1 MNRQWMDKQIH
12 SFSQPRQH
20 DAWEEMP
27 CDSLKPTN
35 AIPKEEEKEEQGDQD
50 RMQAEAGEQQVKQ
63 GCTREKEERVINK
76 KRQKQEKSWTPA

>member
-1 MNRQWMDKQIH
+1 MVCGKFYLQECGEVKMNRQWMDKQIH

-35 AIPKEEEKEEQGDQD
+35 AIPKEEEKEE
-50 RMQAEAGEQQVKQ
+50 
-63 GCTREKEERVINK
+63 
-76 KRQKQEKSWTPA
+76 